1 MSAVFFF
8 GQKVERPISCR
19 LLGPSMWILRAT
31 RVLFRAHFPQGCV
44 PLPRSP
50 QNTCRG
56 LTAVAPRLGEPRHAF
71 ARTVDIDY
79 LIAIFQP
86 SHQNC
91 KPKVFAANAIETE
104 LLHVDFIVLYKGIS

>member
-1 MSAVFFF
+1 
-8 GQKVERPISCR
+8 
-19 LLGPSMWILRAT
+19 MWILTAT

-56 LTAVAPRLGEPRHAF
+56 LTTDAPCLGESRHAS
-71 ARTVDIDY
+71 ARCYVTADIGY